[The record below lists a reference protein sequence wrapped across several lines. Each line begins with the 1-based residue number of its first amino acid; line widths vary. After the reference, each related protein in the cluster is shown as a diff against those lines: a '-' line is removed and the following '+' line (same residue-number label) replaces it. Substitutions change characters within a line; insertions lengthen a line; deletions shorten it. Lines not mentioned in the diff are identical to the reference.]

1 MMPTMRLSQY
11 AAAILAALCVLQG
24 SRANSDTCSVCD
36 ELWDGGPG
44 DGCYTCDDADCGA
57 PTCPDDCSDCP
68 DGREYMCKT
77 FMVRARLRGPSPVA
91 RAALSWIGQPRPRRP
106 WPVIHARRRPALPC
120 QSALLSQNNLV

>member
-11 AAAILAALCVLQG
+11 AAAVLAALCVLQG

-68 DGREYMCKT
+68 DEREHMCKT

-106 WPVIHARRRPALPC
+106 RPVIHARRRPALPC